1 MLQLGWKKAR
11 YCITSIRE
19 SKHEHSWDMPLAA
32 HINIPEIAG
41 SSKSKHLSAGVLNLG
56 STDGLPGT
64 HKLSEK
70 LISI

>member
-1 MLQLGWKKAR
+1 
-11 YCITSIRE
+11 
-19 SKHEHSWDMPLAA
+19 MPLAV